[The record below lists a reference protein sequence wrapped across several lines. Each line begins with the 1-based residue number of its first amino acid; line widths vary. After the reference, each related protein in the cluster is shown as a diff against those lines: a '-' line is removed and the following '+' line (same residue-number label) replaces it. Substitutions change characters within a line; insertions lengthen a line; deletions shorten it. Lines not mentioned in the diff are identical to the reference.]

1 MFIRSLPKLLLF
13 IAMLFCVQTIF
24 AQTKE
29 TEPNN
34 TWDKANTATLN
45 NSFSGKID
53 PAGDVDWFKVKTN
66 ADGKLILSITSVGKK
81 YLNVELFDT
90 AGATSLGLKTYIS
103 TTVDFAT
110 DGLAAG
116 TYFAKVTT
124 TASGDTCSYLITPT
138 LQEAPVAND
147 KEPNNNR
154 GEAITLNENGSTTGH
169 VGYYYNNKRDT
180 SDWYKITTTKDGR
193 LDLTLTSN
201 NGTYI
206 SMYLYDNDGL
216 TQLKSQTYVANATT
230 MSMDGLAIG
239 TYYAKIIATGS
250 STFAPYTL
258 KSELIPPAQANDK
271 EPNNSKA
278 EAQTLNENST
288 TTGHVGY
295 YYNNKRDTSDWYK
308 ITTTKDGRLDLI
320 LTSENGTYVSVYL
333 YDNDGTT
340 QLNAKTYIINKSTMG
355 TDGLAAG
362 TYYAKIIATGS
373 STFAPYTLT
382 DSLITP
388 AQGSDKE
395 PNNDRST
402 AIDFSVNTTVTG
414 LIGYYYNNK
423 RDTSD
428 WYKITLPTDGQL
440 DLTLTS
446 NNGTYVSIYLYDN
459 DGLTQLKSQTYVA
472 NAATMSTDGL
482 AAGTYYAKII
492 ATGSSTFAPYT
503 LTNALQTYNYA
514 ADTLQ
519 EPNNYASQAKT
530 LLSNRETSGH
540 VGFYYNL
547 RRDTADWWKINYTG
561 TGALKITIKEEAN
574 IINNNRPYYSYYIYK
589 DTTQSAIASG
599 TYRTDA
605 SLDIN
610 LSSLSQQYYYIKILG
625 TSSSSYFAYS
635 IANSYTQVNIA
646 KIVFN
651 KAKSTINAQT
661 CGGDSLTYDLS
672 GSHSPYTV
680 RLYKNNRLF
689 DSTITTAS
697 SVTFKGLSAGE
708 YYATAYGD
716 GATDEAFGKSA
727 TSTIVPP
734 MPISLSTTDIGV
746 HTATLNWGNVSCG
759 DYYKLQYR
767 AVGNGTWN
775 EMNTNGNTAAMNLTG
790 LDPYTLYSWRV
801 ATADSSDGMTFLSAY
816 SDSITFTTLS
826 DTAKIALIYK
836 GVKDCNNDT
845 LRFEA
850 TNSEAPYTVTLY
862 RNGSVYNTLSIT
874 DTASF
879 YNVPPGNYYAT
890 ATGTGSGGSYGTSET
905 TAVNPPAPT
914 GLDTSGITSNS
925 VRLNWNG
932 LSCATGY
939 QVYYR
944 LEGSNTWT
952 NATSGTNSF
961 ELTGLLPDTVYI
973 WKVNASNTFNG
984 QSVTSDFSDSATFRT
999 LTTLPVTFVS
1009 FTGKLQGTTA
1019 VLMWTTSSEIE
1030 NAGYDVQKSFDG
1042 TNFSTIGFVKGAGN
1056 SSMINNYSFTDTK
1069 VGNGTNYYRLKQ
1081 IDVDGRYKFSSTIKL
1096 DYLSFSW
1103 NVAGYAGDDTKWLQ
1117 LNLDKAAKVS
1127 IQLMSING
1135 QVIQTI
1141 NKGYLSQGAYTF
1153 PLHLSDRANGVYIV
1167 QLMID
1172 QQVHSKKITK

>member
-1 MFIRSLPKLLLF
+1 MSIRSLPNLLLF
-13 IAMLFCVQTIF
+13 TSMLFCAQVIF

-34 TWDKANTATLN
+34 TPDKANTATLN

-53 PAGDVDWFKVKTN
+53 PAGDVDWIKVKTN
-66 ADGKLILSITSVGKK
+66 ADGKLTLSVTSVGNK
-81 YLNVELFDT
+81 YLNIELFDT
-90 AGATSLGLKTYIS
+90 AGITSLGSKTYILN
-103 TTVDFAT
+103 TYDFGI

-116 TYFAKVTT
+116 TYFAKITT
-124 TASGDTCSYLITPT
+124 TSAADTCSYLINPS

-154 GEAITLNENGSTTGH
+154 GQALTLNENSSTTGH
-169 VGYYYNNKRDT
+169 IGYYYNNQRDT

-206 SMYLYDNDGL
+206 SVYLYDNDGI
-216 TQLKSQTYVANATT
+216 TQLNSKTYIINPNT
-230 MSMDGLAIG
+230 MGTDGLAAG
-239 TYYAKIIATGS
+239 TYYAKIIATSS

-258 KSELIPPAQANDK
+258 KSELIPPAKANDK

-278 EAQTLNENST
+278 EALTLNENST

-320 LTSENGTYVSVYL
+320 LTSENGTYVSIYL

-340 QLNAKTYIINKSTMG
+340 QLNAKTYIINKSTMA

-362 TYYAKIIATGS
+362 TYYAKIVATS
-373 STFAPYTLT
+373 SATFAPYTLT
-382 DSLITP
+382 DSLVPP
-388 AQGSDKE
+388 AQASDKE
-395 PNNDRST
+395 PNNDRNT
-402 AIDFSVNTTVTG
+402 AIDFSINKTVTG

-428 WYKITLPTDGQL
+428 WYKITLPADGQL

-446 NNGTYVSIYLYDN
+446 NNGTYISIYLYDN
-459 DGLTQLKSQTYVA
+459 NGTTQLNAKTYII
-472 NAATMSTDGL
+472 NASTMSTDGL
-482 AAGTYYAKII
+482 AAGTYYLKVI
-492 ATGSSTFAPYT
+492 ATSANSFAPYT
-503 LTNALQTYNYA
+503 LTNALKTYGYA
-514 ADTLQ
+514 ADTMQ
-519 EPNNYASQAKT
+519 EPNNYAFQAKT
-530 LLSNRETSGH
+530 LLSNRETPGH

-547 RRDTADWWKINYTG
+547 SRDTTDWWKINYTG
-561 TGALKITIKEEAN
+561 SGALKITINVEPN
-574 IINNNRPYYSYYIYK
+574 INNNSIPYYSYYIYK
-589 DTTQSAIASG
+589 DTAQNPIASG
-599 TYRTDA
+599 TYRLDA

-635 IANSYTQVNIA
+635 IANSYTQINIA

-651 KAKSTINAQT
+651 KAKSTLNSQA

-680 RLYKNNRLF
+680 RLYKNNKLF

-697 SVTFKGLSAGE
+697 VVTFKGLAAGE
-708 YYATAYGD
+708 YYATAFGD

-727 TSTIVPP
+727 VSTIVPP
-734 MPISLSTTDIGV
+734 MPISLNTSNIGV
-746 HTATLNWGNVSCG
+746 HTATLQWGNVGCA

-767 AVGNGTWN
+767 AVGNGIWT
-775 EMNTNGNTAAMNLTG
+775 EMNTNGNTSTMNLTG

-801 ATADSSDGMTFLSAY
+801 ATADSLDGKTFLSAY
-816 SDSITFTTLS
+816 SDSITFRTLS

-850 TNSEAPYTVTLY
+850 TNSQPPYTVTLY
-862 RNGSVYNTLSIT
+862 RNGSVYNTLSVN

-905 TAVNPPAPT
+905 TTVQPPAPT

-925 VRLNWNG
+925 VHLNWNG
-932 LSCATGY
+932 LSCATDY

-944 LEGSNTWT
+944 LEGSKTWT
-952 NATSGTNSF
+952 STTSGTNNY
-961 ELTGLLPDTVYI
+961 EVTGLLPDTVYV
-973 WKVNASNTFNG
+973 WKVSASNAFNG
-984 QSVTSDFSDSATFRT
+984 QTVTSDFSDSATFRT
-999 LTTLPVTFVS
+999 LSTLPVAFVS
-1009 FTGKLQGTTA
+1009 FNGKLQGTNA
-1019 VLMWTTSSEIE
+1019 VLTWTTSSEIE
-1030 NAGYDVQKSFDG
+1030 NAGYEVQKSLDG
-1042 TNFSTIGFVKGAGN
+1042 TNFSAIGFVKGAGN
-1056 SSMINNYSFTDTK
+1056 STMINNYSFTDTK

-1081 IDVDGRYKFSSTIKL
+1081 IDVDGRYKYSSTIKL

-1103 NVAGYAGDDTKWLQ
+1103 NVAGYAGDNNKWVQ
-1117 LNLDKAAKVS
+1117 LNLDRAAKVT

-1135 QVIQTI
+1135 QIVQTI
-1141 NKGYLSQGAYTF
+1141 NKGHLTQGAYTI
-1153 PLHLSDRANGVYIV
+1153 PLHLADKSNGVYIV
-1167 QLMID
+1167 RLIVD
-1172 QQVHSKKITK
+1172 QQIHTKKITK